1 MEIKFVNSKS
11 IKIKL
16 TKEQWKQISSPEG
29 IAKTL
34 GQKDVIGFDLYDSDT
49 LFGFAMLR
57 KYSDTGWFLWDYA
70 IDAKFQNKHYGQLA
84 LKKLIEYMNRNYGA
98 TELSTT
104 YLWGN
109 AHAKYIYE
117 KNGFQE
123 TDVVEEDDCHEVNML
138 YII

>member
-1 MEIKFVNSKS
+1 MEIKFVNSKP

-49 LFGFAMLR
+49 LFSFSMLR

-70 IDAKFQNKHYGQLA
+70 IDAKFQKEHYGQLA
-84 LKKLIEYMNRNYGA
+84 LQKLIEYMNRNYGA

-117 KNGFQE
+117 KIGFQE
-123 TDVVEEDDCHEVNML
+123 TDIVEEDDCHEVNML

>member
-1 MEIKFVNSKS
+1 MEIKFVDSKS

-84 LKKLIEYMNRNYGA
+84 LKKLIEYINLNYGA
-98 TELSTT
+98 THIILYSFNSPQITF
-104 YLWGN
+104 YKCN
-109 AHAKYIYE
+109 DAIYSSI
-117 KNGFQE
+117 KP
-123 TDVVEEDDCHEVNML
+123 H
-138 YII
+138 

>member
-1 MEIKFVNSKS
+1 MEIKFVDSKS

-84 LKKLIEYMNRNYGA
+84 LKKLMPTLLR
-98 TELSTT
+98 LQR
-104 YLWGN
+104 GN
-109 AHAKYIYE
+109 MSK
-117 KNGFQE
+117 
-123 TDVVEEDDCHEVNML
+123 T
-138 YII
+138 

>member
-109 AHAKYIYE
+109 DHAKYIYE
-117 KNGFQE
+117 KIGFQE

>member
-1 MEIKFVNSKS
+1 
-11 IKIKL
+11 
-16 TKEQWKQISSPEG
+16 
-29 IAKTL
+29 
-34 GQKDVIGFDLYDSDT
+34 
-49 LFGFAMLR
+49 MLR

-70 IDAKFQNKHYGQLA
+70 IDAEFQNEHYGQLA
-84 LKKLIEYMNRNYGA
+84 LKELIEYMNRNYGA

-117 KNGFQE
+117 KIGFQE

>member
-70 IDAKFQNKHYGQLA
+70 TDAEFQNEHYGQLA

-117 KNGFQE
+117 KIGFQK